1 MERDEKEREEQRVG
15 KEKGRGERER
25 AVHLMVARN

>member
-1 MERDEKEREEQRVG
+1 MKKRKRGEQRVD

-25 AVHLMVARN
+25 AVHLKVARN